1 MPKLEKIRQRTI
13 TRLSGIVCPV
23 CRLFLLQI
31 VTFDKPKIHCML
43 INLDTI
49 PSFYKNYVK
58 HVDQTD
64 LLTALRSSGYRTQE
78 LVHAIPEK
86 KMDFRYADGKWTIRE
101 LLCHMI
107 DAERIF
113 AYRALRFAR
122 NDKTNLPGWEENDYA
137 PQANAANRSLKK
149 IADEMQHLRTSNI
162 DMFEGF
168 TEDMLVRKGTANNN
182 EMSVVA
188 LGFIIAGHE
197 THHRNVLKE
206 RYLVG

>member
-1 MPKLEKIRQRTI
+1 M
-13 TRLSGIVCPV
+13 
-23 CRLFLLQI
+23 F
-31 VTFDKPKIHCML
+31 
-43 INLDTI
+43 INLETI
-49 PSFYKNYVK
+49 PTFYKNYVK
-58 HVDQTD
+58 QVDQTD
-64 LLTALRSSGYRTQE
+64 MLTAMRLSGYRTLE
-78 LVHAIPEK
+78 LVHSIPEK
-86 KMDFRYADGKWTIRE
+86 KMDYRYADGKWSIRE

-137 PQANAANRSLKK
+137 PQANASNRSLKK
-149 IADEMQHLRTSNI
+149 IADEMQHLRISTI

-168 TEDMLVRKGTANNN
+168 TEEMLTRKGTANNN

-188 LGFIIAGHE
+188 LGFIIPGHE
-197 THHRNVLKE
+197 THHRNILKE

>member
-1 MPKLEKIRQRTI
+1 M
-13 TRLSGIVCPV
+13 
-23 CRLFLLQI
+23 F
-31 VTFDKPKIHCML
+31 
-43 INLDTI
+43 INLETI

-58 HVDQTD
+58 QVDQTD
-64 LLTALRSSGYRTQE
+64 MLTAMRLSGYRTLE
-78 LVHAIPEK
+78 LVHSIPEK
-86 KMDFRYADGKWTIRE
+86 KIDFRYAEGKWSIRE

-168 TEDMLVRKGTANNN
+168 SEEMLVRKGIANNN

-188 LGFIIAGHE
+188 LGFIIPGHE
-197 THHRNVLKE
+197 THHRNILKE
-206 RYLVG
+206 RYLL

>member
-1 MPKLEKIRQRTI
+1 M
-13 TRLSGIVCPV
+13 
-23 CRLFLLQI
+23 F
-31 VTFDKPKIHCML
+31 
-43 INLDTI
+43 INLETI
-49 PSFYKNYVK
+49 PTFYKNYVK
-58 HVDQTD
+58 QVDQTD
-64 LLTALRSSGYRTQE
+64 MLTAMRLSGYRTLE
-78 LVHAIPEK
+78 LVHSIPEK
-86 KMDFRYADGKWTIRE
+86 KMDYRYADGKWSIRE

-137 PQANAANRSLKK
+137 PQANASNRSLKK
-149 IADEMQHLRTSNI
+149 IADEMQHLRVSTI

-168 TEDMLVRKGTANNN
+168 TEEMLTRKGTANNN

-188 LGFIIAGHE
+188 LGFIIPGHE
-197 THHRNVLKE
+197 THHRNILKE